1 MFLAGLKFALGLVV
15 GLTLISGVAMLGLI
29 GAELFGRWRKRRQRR
44 LYEARSRALL
54 HVMPQIR
61 EHAVFCFRFRTDDW
75 IRVRDKSE
83 HLR

>member
-15 GLTLISGVAMLGLI
+15 GLTFLSGVATLGLI
-29 GAELFGRWRKRRQRR
+29 GAELFDRGRKGRQRR
-44 LYEARSRALL
+44 LYEAKSRALQ

-61 EHAVFCFRFRTDDW
+61 ERAVFCFRFRTNDW
-75 IRVRDKSE
+75 MRTRDKSE